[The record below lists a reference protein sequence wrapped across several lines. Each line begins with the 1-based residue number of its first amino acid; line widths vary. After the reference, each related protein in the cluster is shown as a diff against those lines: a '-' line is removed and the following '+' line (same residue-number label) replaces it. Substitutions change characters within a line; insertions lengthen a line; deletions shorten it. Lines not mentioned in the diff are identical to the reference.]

1 MRGAMLFSL
10 VPGTI
15 GKQEPL
21 QRSGKDFMVMKL
33 LPSGIYHYRF
43 IVDENL
49 TYAPELPWECDD
61 SGIAY
66 NVLNVQDN
74 VPEARESLSE
84 FETPSSPSSSYGIE
98 PLNMEDLSKPPPEIP
113 PQLQLTLLH
122 ERFSTV
128 DGQQSLPRPVHA
140 VLNHLYLQNGH
151 GQPVVALGSTH
162 RFLHKYVTVV
172 LYKPS
177 QR

>member
-1 MRGAMLFSL
+1 MIWLCIRGFKSFYSSF
-10 VPGTI
+10 V
-15 GKQEPL
+15 L
-21 QRSGKDFMVMKL
+21 QL
-33 LPSGIYHYRF
+33 L
-43 IVDENL
+43 
-49 TYAPELPWECDD
+49 
-61 SGIAY
+61 
-66 NVLNVQDN
+66 QDN

-128 DGQQSLPRPVHA
+128 DGQQSLPRPIHA
-140 VLNHLYLQNGH
+140 VLNHLYIQNGQD
-151 GQPVVALGSTH
+151 QPVVALGSTH